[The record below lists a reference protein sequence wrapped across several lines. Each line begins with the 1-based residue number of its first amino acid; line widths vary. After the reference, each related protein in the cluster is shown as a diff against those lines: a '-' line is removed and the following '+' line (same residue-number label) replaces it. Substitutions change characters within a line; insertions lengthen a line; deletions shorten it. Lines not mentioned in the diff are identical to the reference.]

1 MGNIR
6 FKMNNGKNG
15 MPEQPI
21 IKDKKIA
28 HLHPLRSLWPWIAPH
43 KRQLGLALV
52 AIVAI
57 AAALLSMGQGVAY
70 LVDSGLNADSGN
82 NQLNTAVLVCLAI
95 TALLALGSYFRVVLI
110 NRVAERV
117 VTDIRKSLFRHVLGL
132 SEAWF
137 ESARVGQVLSTFSTD
152 IVLIQTVTA
161 STLSMAMR
169 NILVLVGGIIF
180 IILTSPKLTLIIL
193 GVIPLVIVPVVLLGR
208 KLRTQSRLAQDRL
221 ADISVEAEE
230 ALTAIQTVH
239 AFSREDLVSARFNT
253 AAEASYTASVKRL
266 VLRGLLSGIVIFLVF
281 SAIAFIL
288 WIGGQDLLSGAMS
301 AGELSAFVFYAALV
315 ASSVG
320 ALSDVMG
327 ELQRAAGAADR
338 ISALLAQVQTIKDP
352 LTPKPLPSGGL
363 SVAFNDVSFAYE
375 SKPDI
380 KTLSHIDFMVQ
391 PAERI
396 ALVGPSGAGK
406 STILNLILRLNDTSS
421 GSVMVGGTDIREL
434 SISDLR
440 KAIGFVPQET
450 TLFSGTILDNISFG
464 DPDADFAQIRGAA
477 EQAYADDFIMGLPHG
492 YDTMVGEKGVRL
504 SGGER
509 QRIAIA
515 RAILRNPRILL
526 LDEATSALDAK
537 SEQLVQAALENLMV
551 RRTTIVIA
559 HRLAT
564 VINSDRIIVLNNGS
578 IAAFGTHDELLA
590 TSPLYHDLASLQ
602 LLIDD

>member
-1 MGNIR
+1 MDNGN
-6 FKMNNGKNG
+6 NS

-21 IKDKKIA
+21 IRDKKMTQ
-28 HLHPLRSLWPWIAPH
+28 LHPLRSLWPWIAPH
-43 KRQLGLALV
+43 KRQLGLALA
-52 AIVAI
+52 AIVLI
-57 AAALLSMGQGVAY
+57 AAALLSMGQGVAF
-70 LVDSGLNADSGN
+70 LVDSGLQQGGGG
-82 NQLNTAVLVCLAI
+82 QLNTAVLVCLAI

-208 KLRTQSRLAQDRL
+208 KLRAQSRLAQDRL

-239 AFSREDLVSARFNT
+239 AFSREDLVSVRFNR

-266 VLRGLLSGIVIFLVF
+266 MLRGLLSGIVIFLVF
-281 SAIAFIL
+281 SAISFIL

-338 ISALLAQVQTIKDP
+338 ISALLGQVQTIKDP

-380 KTLSHIDFMVQ
+380 KTLSHIDFMVR

-421 GSVMVGGTDIREL
+421 GCVMVGGMDIRDVA
-434 SISDLR
+434 ISDLR

-464 DPDADFAQIRGAA
+464 DPSADFAQIRAAA
-477 EQAYADDFIMGLPHG
+477 EQAYADDFIMGLPDG
-492 YDTMVGEKGVRL
+492 YDTAVGEKGVRL

-537 SEQLVQAALENLMV
+537 SEQSVQAALENLMV
-551 RRTTIVIA
+551 KRTTIVIA

-564 VINSDRIIVLNNGS
+564 VINSDRIIVLNNGA
-578 IAAFGTHDELLA
+578 IAAVGSHDELLA